1 MIGDS
6 VLEGKSVFCK
16 WERSKLLCPKGR
28 LVDFW
33 KIAVII
39 PTMPLWKMTLPFLSK
54 ARAYFPCSELG
65 LDLWLV
71 LMERVLQ
78 KWLRLPWMSS
88 SLNMRGHM
96 EEKNWRMQ
104 VKQRDREKERG
115 KEKLAASS
123 RFRNPICS
131 PGHVSE
137 IVWDIPTIA
146 ELSNAYSFMN
156 DSRRD

>member
-1 MIGDS
+1 
-6 VLEGKSVFCK
+6 
-16 WERSKLLCPKGR
+16 
-28 LVDFW
+28 
-33 KIAVII
+33 
-39 PTMPLWKMTLPFLSK
+39 MPLWKMTLPFLSK

-104 VKQRDREKERG
+104 VKQRERERKRKAGSFQPFQKSHLQTQTCEWDHLGYTHHSWAVKCLQLYEWFQKRLAEERPRS
-115 KEKLAASS
+115 KHETYEMVVLRSL
-123 RFRNPICS
+123 RYN
-131 PGHVSE
+131 
-137 IVWDIPTIA
+137 
-146 ELSNAYSFMN
+146 
-156 DSRRD
+156 